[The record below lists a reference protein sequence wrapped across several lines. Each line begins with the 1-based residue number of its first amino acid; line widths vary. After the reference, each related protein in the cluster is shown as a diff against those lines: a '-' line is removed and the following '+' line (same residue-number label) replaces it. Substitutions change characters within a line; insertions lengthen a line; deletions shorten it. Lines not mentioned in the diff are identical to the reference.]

1 MVAEPLSPEL
11 ALVLPAEERREVLAA
26 LPEPSHAG
34 APALDRTRLSDGE
47 TQRDEHFSG
56 PRLIAAAG
64 AYALVRFAAAI
75 PYYAVTVVPIVF
87 LLLILGLLR

>member
-11 ALVLPAEERREVLAA
+11 ALVLPAEERRQVLAA
-26 LPEPSHAG
+26 LPESSHAG
-34 APALDRTRLSDGE
+34 APALARTRISESE

-64 AYALVRFAAAI
+64 AYAFVRFATAI
-75 PYYAVTVVPIVF
+75 PYYAVTVVPIIV
-87 LLLILGLLR
+87 LLLLLSLLR